1 MPLSDYLAGQFEMVF
16 VNCRGH
22 GTSQWGQSPPS
33 IDRLVEDVSAV
44 CDAVGPVEALFGYS
58 YGAVVALE
66 TVLAAPDHVNKLA
79 VYEPPLPVT
88 YPIPDL
94 GFIEATLAEGRYEE
108 LVLHASAQGAGGL
121 SPAEV
126 AAVRDDPLWLSMVAH
141 APTLVPTMQ
150 VLSGLSPTV
159 EQYRAI
165 TVPTKVIVGT
175 TSAPYLRDA
184 AELLAHVVP
193 DVVREQLDGQGHHVD
208 HELLSHSLAG
218 FLKSC

>member
-1 MPLSDYLAGQFEMVF
+1 
-16 VNCRGH
+16 
-22 GTSQWGQSPPS
+22 
-33 IDRLVEDVSAV
+33 
-44 CDAVGPVEALFGYS
+44 LFGYS

-66 TVLAAPDHVNKLA
+66 TVLAAPDRVNKLA
-79 VYEPPLPVT
+79 VYEPPLPVA

-94 GFIEATLAEGRYEE
+94 GFIEGALTEGRYEE

-126 AAVRDDPLWLSMVAH
+126 AAVRDDPFWLSKVAH

-159 EQYRAI
+159 EQYCVI

-175 TSAPYLRDA
+175 NSAPYLRDA
-184 AELLAHVVP
+184 AAFLADVVP
-193 DVVREQLDGQGHHVD
+193 GVVREQLNGQGHHVE
-208 HELLSHSLAG
+208 HEVLSHSLAG